1 MSPNF
6 THTIFSLYKQGWA
19 QFPNHPTEEPQIF
32 FYLCNTNLTMP
43 TTVNDVTEKTE
54 MLEIDP
60 KSGVALK
67 STMKDKG
74 DATEPKLADNEQ
86 EEEKLKGQN
95 ENKSAQEKIEQ
106 EEQNKQAMKEEE
118 VPVEVEPKTGI
129 SFPVMLGDGKLLK
142 AVGLRKKSMLGIGI
156 KIYGFGIYADNEKL
170 KDLLRTKI
178 GKAPSKPTKEMYQMV
193 IDSDVGMM
201 VRLVIAYS
209 GLTMS
214 MVRKNFDEGVGA
226 SIKKIMGGKNE
237 ELTKKIMGEAS
248 DDIKLTPGSVI
259 EISRLP
265 GYTLQ
270 TKVKDEIV
278 STVESELLCRAYI
291 YMYLGE
297 EPFDKEAKEKFGAS
311 LLSLF

>member
-1 MSPNF
+1 
-6 THTIFSLYKQGWA
+6 
-19 QFPNHPTEEPQIF
+19 
-32 FYLCNTNLTMP
+32 MP

-67 STMKDKG
+67 ATIKDEISE
-74 DATEPKLADNEQ
+74 TEPKLTENEHGK
-86 EEEKLKGQN
+86 EKLEGES
-95 ENKSAQEKIEQ
+95 ENKSVEKEEKIEQ
-106 EEQNKQAMKEEE
+106 EKQTKQAFKEED
-118 VPVEVEPKTGI
+118 VPVEVEPKTGV
-129 SFPVMLGDGKLLK
+129 SFPVMLADGKQLK
-142 AVGLRKKSMLGIGI
+142 TVGLRKKSMLGLGI

-170 KDLLRTKI
+170 KDLLRTKF

-201 VRLVIAYS
+201 VRLVIVFS
-209 GLTMS
+209 SLTMS
-214 MVRKNFDEGVGA
+214 MVRKNFDEGLGA
-226 SIKKIMGGKNE
+226 SIKKLTGGKNE

-259 EISRLP
+259 EISTLP

-270 TKVKDEIV
+270 TKVKGEIV
-278 STVESELLCRAYI
+278 STVESELLCRAFI

-297 EPFDKEAKEKFGAS
+297 DPFDKEAKEKFGTS